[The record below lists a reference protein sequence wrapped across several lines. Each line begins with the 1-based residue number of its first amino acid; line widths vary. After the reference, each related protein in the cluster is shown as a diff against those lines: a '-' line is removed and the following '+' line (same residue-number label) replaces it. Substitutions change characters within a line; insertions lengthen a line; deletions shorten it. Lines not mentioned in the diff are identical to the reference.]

1 MRTMP
6 SLLSIDD
13 ALARVLAQAR
23 PLAAETVPV
32 ASAAGRVLAEDVA
45 ARVDLPPFASSAMD
59 GFAVRAADL
68 PGRLPIVLRIA
79 AGVPAD
85 RPLAP
90 GEAMEISTGG
100 AVPEGADAI
109 VPVEVVV
116 ETDNNIDVAD
126 AVRPGAHV
134 RPAGGDVRAGELLL
148 EAGSVLGAAQI
159 GALAAAGVADVR
171 CSRRP
176 SVVVL
181 STGAELRAPG
191 DELGPGQIHESNG
204 PMLAAA
210 FEAAGAIVERI
221 GPIADDEGVHREA
234 LGRGLAADV
243 LVSSGGV
250 SVGPHDLVR
259 RILAELG
266 VEEDFW
272 GVAVRPGKPLAFG
285 TRGATLV
292 FGLPGNPV
300 SSLVAVE
307 LFVRPALLAL
317 QGAARP
323 GPRYE
328 SGRLA
333 SALARNAARDE
344 LVRART
350 GFETGETV
358 LEPLT
363 GQESHMIARAAA
375 ADALVLVPSGEG
387 ELSAGERVRYLRLG

>member
-1 MRTMP
+1 MP
-6 SLLSIDD
+6 PLLSIEE
-13 ALARVLAQAR
+13 ALERVLARAR
-23 PLAAETVPV
+23 PLDAERVPV
-32 ASAAGRVLAEDVA
+32 AAAAGRVLAEDVA
-45 ARVDLPPFASSAMD
+45 ACVDLPPFASSAMD

-68 PGRLPIVLRIA
+68 PGRLPVVFRIA
-79 AGVPAD
+79 AGVPAE

-100 AVPEGADAI
+100 AVPEGADTV
-109 VPVEVVV
+109 VPIEQVVV
-116 ETDNNIDVAD
+116 TDNGVEIVDSVKS
-126 AVRPGAHV
+126 GAHV
-134 RPAGGDVRAGELLL
+134 RPSGGDVRAGDALL
-148 EAGSVLGAAQI
+148 EAGTLLGAAQV
-159 GALAAAGVADVR
+159 GALAAAGVAEVL
-171 CSRRP
+171 CARRP
-176 SVVVL
+176 TVVVL
-181 STGAELRAPG
+181 STGTELRTPG
-191 DELGPGQIHESNG
+191 DELGPGQIYESNG

-210 FEAAGAIVERI
+210 FEAAGALVERI
-221 GPIADDEGVHREA
+221 GPIADDEEAHRTA
-234 LGRGLAADV
+234 LERGLAADV

-323 GPRYE
+323 GPCYE
-328 SGRLA
+328 SARLA
-333 SALARNAARDE
+333 AGLSRNAARDE

-350 GFETGETV
+350 QDVEGEPV
-358 LEPLT
+358 LVPLT

-375 ADALVLVPSGEG
+375 ADALVLVPAGEG

>member
-1 MRTMP
+1 MP
-6 SLLSIDD
+6 PLLSIDD
-13 ALARVLAQAR
+13 ALERVLARAR
-23 PLAAETVPV
+23 PLDSERVPV
-32 ASAAGRVLAEDVA
+32 AAAARRVLAEDVV

-59 GFAVRAADL
+59 GFAVHAADL
-68 PGRLPIVLRIA
+68 PGRLPVVFRIA
-79 AGVPAD
+79 AGLPAG
-85 RPLAP
+85 RPLVP

-100 AVPEGADAI
+100 AVPEGADAV
-109 VPVEVVV
+109 VPIENVV
-116 ETDNNIDVAD
+116 ETDNKIEIPD
-126 AVRPGAHV
+126 AVVTGAHV
-134 RPAGGDVRAGELLL
+134 RPAGGDVRAGDALL
-148 EAGSVLGAAQI
+148 EAGTVLGAAQV
-159 GALAAAGVADVR
+159 GALAAAGVAEVL
-171 CSRRP
+171 CARRP
-176 SVVVL
+176 TIVVL
-181 STGAELRAPG
+181 STGTELRAPG
-191 DELGPGQIHESNG
+191 DELGAGQIYESNG

-210 FEAAGAIVERI
+210 FEATGALVERI
-221 GPIADDEGVHREA
+221 GPIRDDEESHRVA
-234 LGRGLAADV
+234 LERGLAADV

-285 TRGATLV
+285 GHGATLV

-300 SSLVAVE
+300 SALVAVE
-307 LFVRPALLAL
+307 LFVRPALMAL

-328 SGRLA
+328 SARLA
-333 SALARNAARDE
+333 SALRRNAARDE

-350 GFETGETV
+350 RDDADETV

-375 ADALVLVPSGEG
+375 ADALVLVPAGAG
-387 ELSAGERVRYLRLG
+387 ELSAGELVRYLRLG